1 MSAKNKYIIAFFSII
16 AAMIIYTIIF
26 INADSHLAKWTE
38 SDQAWIIPI
47 GILAGL
53 GFFVSQELWD
63 ESKKEK
69 EAKKEQEKKEK
80 AEREA
85 LILAEK
91 IEKEERERNNLRIKH
106 EIEIIEKEIEDMISI
121 QKQEEEKDRK
131 DDLFREECHAKLAND
146 PQYIKYWQD
155 PLWIRSH
162 EKLDREIQEERQRKK
177 DVFEKN
183 IQALR
188 EQIRV
193 LQKQITES

>member
-1 MSAKNKYIIAFFSII
+1 MSRKNKYIIAFFVII
-16 AAMIIYTIIF
+16 ALMCCLPLIMLCNQLNPKYDTIEHWVF
-26 INADSHLAKWTE
+26 IGL
-38 SDQAWIIPI
+38 
-47 GILAGL
+47 GVLAGL

-85 LILAEK
+85 QIMAEK

-121 QKQEEEKDRK
+121 QKQEEEKERE
-131 DDLFREECHAKLAND
+131 DDLFREQCHAKLTND

-155 PLWIRSH
+155 PLWISSH
-162 EKLDREIQEERQRKK
+162 EKLDREIQEERKRKK

-188 EQIRV
+188 EQIRD
-193 LQKQITES
+193 LQEQLPES

>member
-1 MSAKNKYIIAFFSII
+1 MNRKNKYLIAYAVIMAAIIGYA
-16 AAMIIYTIIF
+16 TIFCIG
-26 INADSHLAKWTE
+26 IKNLAPWTDSDA
-38 SDQAWIIPI
+38 AWIFPI

-53 GFFVSQELWD
+53 GFFVSNGLRD
-63 ESKKEK
+63 EVKKERK
-69 EAKKEQEKKEK
+69 AKKEQEKKKK

-188 EQIRV
+188 EQISA
-193 LQKQITES
+193 LQKQIPES

>member
-1 MSAKNKYIIAFFSII
+1 MSKKHKYLIAYFVIMAAIIGYGIV
-16 AAMIIYTIIF
+16 F
-26 INADSHLAKWTE
+26 INGMKNMAPWTD

-53 GFFVSQELWD
+53 GFFVSQELWG
-63 ESKKEK
+63 EIKKEK
-69 EAKKEQEKKEK
+69 MAKIEQEKKEK

-193 LQKQITES
+193 LQEQLPEN

>member
-1 MSAKNKYIIAFFSII
+1 MSRKNKYLIAFFVII
-16 AAMIIYTIIF
+16 ALMCCLPLIMLCNQLSPKYDTIENWVLIG
-26 INADSHLAKWTE
+26 LAV
-38 SDQAWIIPI
+38 
-47 GILAGL
+47 LAGL
-53 GFFVSQELWD
+53 GFFVSQELWN
-63 ESKKEK
+63 EIKKEK
-69 EAKKEQEKKEK
+69 VEKKEQEKKEK
-80 AEREA
+80 ADREA

-106 EIEIIEKEIEDMISI
+106 EIEIIEKEIENMISI
-121 QKQEEEKDRK
+121 QKQEEEKERE
-131 DDLFREECHAKLAND
+131 DDLFREQCHAKLAND

-162 EKLDREIQEERQRKK
+162 EKLDREIQEERERKK

-193 LQKQITES
+193 LQEQLPKS

>member
-1 MSAKNKYIIAFFSII
+1 MSKKHKYLIAYFVIMAAIIGYGIV
-16 AAMIIYTIIF
+16 F
-26 INADSHLAKWTE
+26 INGMKNMAPWTD

-47 GILAGL
+47 GILASL
-53 GFFVSQELWD
+53 GFFVSQELWG
-63 ESKKEK
+63 EIKKEK
-69 EAKKEQEKKEK
+69 MAKIEQEKKEK

-121 QKQEEEKDRK
+121 QKQEEEKERK

-155 PLWIRSH
+155 PIWISSH
-162 EKLDREIQEERQRKK
+162 EKLDREIQEERKRKK

-193 LQKQITES
+193 LQEQLPES

>member
-1 MSAKNKYIIAFFSII
+1 MSKKHKYLIAYFVIMAAIIGYGIV
-16 AAMIIYTIIF
+16 F
-26 INADSHLAKWTE
+26 INGMKNMAPWTD

-85 LILAEK
+85 LILAER

-188 EQIRV
+188 EQISA
-193 LQKQITES
+193 LQKQIPES

>member
-1 MSAKNKYIIAFFSII
+1 MSKKHKYLIAYFVIMAAIIGYGIV
-16 AAMIIYTIIF
+16 F
-26 INADSHLAKWTE
+26 INGMKNMAPWTD

-53 GFFVSQELWD
+53 GFFVSQELWG
-63 ESKKEK
+63 EIKKEK
-69 EAKKEQEKKEK
+69 MAKIEQEKKEK

-193 LQKQITES
+193 LQEQLPES

>member
-1 MSAKNKYIIAFFSII
+1 MSRKNKYIIAFFVII
-16 AAMIIYTIIF
+16 ALMCCLPLIMLCNQLNPKYDTIEHWVF
-26 INADSHLAKWTE
+26 IGL
-38 SDQAWIIPI
+38 
-47 GILAGL
+47 GVLAGL

-85 LILAEK
+85 LIQAEK

-121 QKQEEEKDRK
+121 QKQEEEKEREDN
-131 DDLFREECHAKLAND
+131 LFREQCHAKLAND

-162 EKLDREIQEERQRKK
+162 EKLDREIQEERERKK

-193 LQKQITES
+193 LQEQLPES

>member
-1 MSAKNKYIIAFFSII
+1 MSRKNKYLIAFFVII
-16 AAMIIYTIIF
+16 ALMCCLPPIMLCNQLSPKYDTIENWVLIG
-26 INADSHLAKWTE
+26 LAV
-38 SDQAWIIPI
+38 
-47 GILAGL
+47 LAGL
-53 GFFVSQELWD
+53 GFFVSQELWN
-63 ESKKEK
+63 EIKKEK
-69 EAKKEQEKKEK
+69 VEKKEQEKKEK
-80 AEREA
+80 ADREA

-91 IEKEERERNNLRIKH
+91 MEKEERERNNLRIKH

-121 QKQEEEKDRK
+121 QKQEEEKERE
-131 DDLFREECHAKLAND
+131 DDLFREQCHAKLAND

-162 EKLDREIQEERQRKK
+162 EKLDREIQEERERKK

-193 LQKQITES
+193 LQEQLPES